1 MALGGSRP
9 GAGRPKGAQTL
20 LKQAMRQRIYDFVSE
35 RLDGILESMHE
46 KARGVAII
54 DKKDDTGERIFDL
67 PPDPV
72 AAKLLIEH
80 AIGKPPEALDIT
92 SGDKPIA
99 ILANVFRNHGDK
111 ENSEDDKENQGDS
124 GRNVSV

>member
-1 MALGGSRP
+1 MGLRGP
-9 GAGRPKGAQTL
+9 QEGAIYAKTIA
-20 LKQAMRQRIYDFVSE
+20 KQAMRQRIYDFVNE

-92 SGDKPIA
+92 SGGEKLGIQVSEVIA
-99 ILANVFRNHGDK
+99 KKNKLVG
-111 ENSEDDKENQGDS
+111 
-124 GRNVSV
+124 